1 MPQSSRGNPELYRR
15 VASGLGWFSIGLGLA
30 QIFAPRRMARLAGVK
45 ADLNLLRLL
54 GAREFITGVGILSQ
68 KQPAS
73 WVHARV
79 AGDALDLALLSTAIT
94 SSKTRRSRV
103 AAATAAVAGVTAL
116 DMLCGIELSRH
127 PAPKS
132 IRLSRSITINS
143 NAEELYSRWR
153 NLEDLPDYMSH
164 LQHVFVTGEKTS
176 HWVAKAPAGMK
187 VEWDAEIIE
196 DRPNEYLAWR
206 TLPGATV
213 ENSGSITFEPATG
226 NRGTILRVEMEYVP
240 PAGHLGAVLARVL
253 GKDPH
258 KQIAVDLLRFK
269 QRIETGEIARTEG
282 QPAGRK
288 RSTSRLF
295 DAMVRA

>member
-1 MPQSSRGNPELYRR
+1 
-15 VASGLGWFSIGLGLA
+15 
-30 QIFAPRRMARLAGVK
+30 
-45 ADLNLLRLL
+45 
-54 GAREFITGVGILSQ
+54 
-68 KQPAS
+68 
-73 WVHARV
+73 
-79 AGDALDLALLSTAIT
+79 
-94 SSKTRRSRV
+94 
-103 AAATAAVAGVTAL
+103 
-116 DMLCGIELSRH
+116 
-127 PAPKS
+127 
-132 IRLSRSITINS
+132 
-143 NAEELYSRWR
+143 
-153 NLEDLPDYMSH
+153 
-164 LQHVFVTGEKTS
+164 
-176 HWVAKAPAGMK
+176 